1 MNGFRG
7 LTALALACGASAVAC
22 SSSSSGSPAPIADAG
37 GTPAGTDAGGGGG
50 GEDAGPVAVMDAG
63 TTGTGGPTGACYMGA
78 ANLCMTGA
86 TITTC
91 SAAGGTT
98 MSTCPEA
105 GLAGCCTTAGT
116 ETCYYTPTTTAT
128 AMAMC
133 SSGMFSQSP

>member
-7 LTALALACGASAVAC
+7 LTVLALACGASAVAC
-22 SSSSSGSPAPIADAG
+22 SSSSSGSPGPADAG
-37 GTPAGTDAGGGGG
+37 TPVVLDSGGGGGG
-50 GEDAGPVAVMDAG
+50 GEDAGPVAVVDAG
-63 TTGTGGPTGACYMGA
+63 TTGTTGPTGACYMGA

-105 GLAGCCTTAGT
+105 GLAGCCTTGGI